1 MNDDEQGPVIV
12 PREVLDG
19 LEAVRRSGLTNM
31 LDRPR
36 VADLAH
42 ELGFEAAAR
51 WVGGNRALYARGVFE
66 GFQAEEDPT

>member
-1 MNDDEQGPVIV
+1 MKNLDPDRSPVTV
-12 PREVLDG
+12 PREVLEG
-19 LEAVRRSGLTNM
+19 IEAVRRSGLTNM

-51 WVGGNRALYARGVFE
+51 WVGENRELYARGVFE
-66 GFQAEEDPT
+66 GFEAGEG